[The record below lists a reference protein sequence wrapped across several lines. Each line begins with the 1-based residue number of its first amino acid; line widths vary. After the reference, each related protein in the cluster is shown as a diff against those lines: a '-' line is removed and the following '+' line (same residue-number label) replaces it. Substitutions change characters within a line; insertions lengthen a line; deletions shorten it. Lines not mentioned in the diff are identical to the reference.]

1 MCVCYIKKISVK
13 TFFITHLK
21 QLEIAR
27 LGNNQAIQIAIEI
40 CVKGSVFQEYLQNKC
55 SVGYYWVYM
64 KTGSGVKQD
73 CKTLSQKRYFFHL
86 HERTSQNPHRLMCTV
101 NLQSRN
107 SRKGFPNLFAN
118 YLIEIGVLWHTLRE
132 TLN

>member
-1 MCVCYIKKISVK
+1 M
-13 TFFITHLK
+13 K

-40 CVKGSVFQEYLQNKC
+40 CVKGSVFQEYSQNKS

-64 KTGSGVKQD
+64 ETGSGVKQD
-73 CKTLSQKRYFFHL
+73 CKTVSQKRYFFHL
-86 HERTSQNPHRLMCTV
+86 HERTSQNPHRLKCTV

-118 YLIEIGVLWHTLRE
+118 YLTEIGVL
-132 TLN
+132 

>member
-1 MCVCYIKKISVK
+1 MLHKKNK
-13 TFFITHLK
+13 CKDFFITRLK

-27 LGNNQAIQIAIEI
+27 LENNQAIQIAIET
-40 CVKGSVFQEYLQNKC
+40 CVKGSVFQEYFQNKS

-64 KTGSGVKQD
+64 ETGSGVKQD
-73 CKTLSQKRYFFHL
+73 CKTVSQKRYFFHL
-86 HERTSQNPHRLMCTV
+86 HERTSHNPHRLKCTV

-118 YLIEIGVLWHTLRE
+118 YLTEIGVL
-132 TLN
+132 

>member
-1 MCVCYIKKISVK
+1 MLHKKNKCKDYFIKA
-13 TFFITHLK
+13 LK
-21 QLEIAR
+21 QPEIAR
-27 LGNNQAIQIAIEI
+27 LGNNQVIQIAIEI
-40 CVKGSVFQEYLQNKC
+40 CVKGSVFQEYLQNTS

-64 KTGSGVKQD
+64 KTGPGVKQD

-107 SRKGFPNLFAN
+107 SRKGFPKLFAN
-118 YLIEIGVLWHTLRE
+118 YLIEIGVL
-132 TLN
+132 

>member
-1 MCVCYIKKISVK
+1 MCVCYIKKKISVK
-13 TFFITHLK
+13 TFITRLK

-27 LGNNQAIQIAIEI
+27 LENNQAIQIAIET
-40 CVKGSVFQEYLQNKC
+40 CVKGSVFQGYLQNKS

-64 KTGSGVKQD
+64 ETGSGVKQD
-73 CKTLSQKRYFFHL
+73 CKTVSQKRYFFHL
-86 HERTSQNPHRLMCTV
+86 HERTSQNPHRLKCTV

-118 YLIEIGVLWHTLRE
+118 YLTEIGVL
-132 TLN
+132 